1 MSSVEWMEAKKTH
14 MKKKVTVFT
23 LSALLFALSYPVSAQ
38 QPKKVPRIGYLSSQ
52 DPARESARSEPI
64 RLALRELGYI
74 EGQNIAIEY
83 RYAEGKRDRYPEL
96 LAELVRLKVDIIVVP
111 GGGRFLR
118 AVMNATKTIPIV
130 MAGQGVD
137 PVASGFVASLAR
149 PGGNVT
155 GISSLQSELAA
166 KRLQVLHSLAPA
178 VRRVFIVHDRRD
190 PAAAPMVRNAIG
202 AASALNLEVVVRA
215 VDDDAEL
222 SRSFA
227 DVGPGDAL
235 FAADDER
242 LRISVATL
250 EQSLALHVPA
260 IFTTALWVGHGG
272 LISYGPDA
280 YGEGVQAASL
290 VAKIRGGTKP
300 GDLPVEGAE
309 RIDLAVNLKT
319 ADILGLAIPRRI
331 LLRADAFRR

>member
-1 MSSVEWMEAKKTH
+1 MGAYVAALLLCLVTLAAHAQDAHRPYRIGILNEAWSAEPPTVEGLKAGLKDLGLEEGRDVTFDVRFTQGRRDALPAAAAALVGTGVDLIVASRQEAALAAAQATRSVPI
-14 MKKKVTVFT
+14 VFT
-23 LSALLFALSYPVSAQ
+23 SVGDAVAAGIVA
-38 QPKKVPRIGYLSSQ
+38 
-52 DPARESARSEPI
+52 
-64 RLALRELGYI
+64 
-74 EGQNIAIEY
+74 
-83 RYAEGKRDRYPEL
+83 DR
-96 LAELVRLKVDIIVVP
+96 
-111 GGGRFLR
+111 
-118 AVMNATKTIPIV
+118 T
-130 MAGQGVD
+130 
-137 PVASGFVASLAR
+137 R

-155 GISSLQSELAA
+155 GISSLQSELVA